1 MRKSIGEYEK
11 SNISALNQL
20 CKPHVLKLEGNLH
33 AAQCE
38 VMKLIPAQDIID
50 PALIEPALC
59 DGQLQPGGTA
69 VEV

>member
-11 SNISALNQL
+11 PNISALNQL
-20 CKPHVLKLEGNLH
+20 CKLRILKLEENLY
-33 AAQCE
+33 AAKCE
-38 VMKLIPAQDIID
+38 VMKLIPAEYI
-50 PALIEPALC
+50 IEPALC